1 MIVNDVR
8 VNSEECFAEVFSEV
22 NSDIEEGF
30 IIIDRKAVEVEVEV
44 Y

>member
-1 MIVNDVR
+1 MVVNDVR
-8 VNSEECFAEVFSEV
+8 VNSEECFAVVFSEV

-30 IIIDRKAVEVEVEV
+30 IIIDQKSVEVEGEV